1 MDALLTAP
9 APARP
14 PRRPRRTRPETPAS
28 SNDTVGGPEDGAPPP
43 ARAGPR
49 GGILRGA
56 SLSAPL
62 ADESL
67 GLLLLRALQRHGERA
82 ALVDAVTA
90 EGMTYKDLVHESVT
104 LARALR
110 TLMKDIR
117 AKTESTRASDA
128 GIAGDDSVVGVFV
141 ENRKELLPSLL
152 ANLLLG
158 VPVTMLNPL
167 SNTGELVRAWTS
179 TRPSLALCSWGTLAA
194 VLEASVSL
202 PSLTQVVVFPSGNP
216 EADARE
222 AAAANAARRG
232 KSSAL
237 RVAAYAELL
246 KRTSK
251 ESLDSAEDLAN
262 AVGDVLRPLR
272 SDTHTAYLL
281 QCGRGGRIAR
291 LTHRNLQY
299 TVQLLQENICLKG
312 LRISNRVKKSGR
324 ILSTASIWNESDPE
338 LTNALVPRPYRE
350 PDAAGYGWTADDV
363 LLLGAPLSHAFGLGI
378 CLGALALG
386 LKVVIM
392 PYFRE
397 QLFLSAVQAHKV
409 SQLVLVPRQAA
420 LLAHSPL
427 LEDAAVLA
435 PRGLRGVVCAAA
447 PLPRALHRD
456 LTRRLAA
463 PCRQAYGLTQASCS
477 LLVAPRGAPPD
488 TQGRVVPGAE
498 AKAGLDERVVLQVVD
513 AGTGAPLGPLQVGE
527 LYLRAPSIM
536 AGYVDYARAQAT
548 QDDDDDQVVGG
559 WLRTG
564 DLAYYDRNECVFVVD
579 RLKDVTMY
587 TRGHFK
593 EFDGEHE

>member
-1 MDALLTAP
+1 
-9 APARP
+9 
-14 PRRPRRTRPETPAS
+14 
-28 SNDTVGGPEDGAPPP
+28 
-43 ARAGPR
+43 
-49 GGILRGA
+49 
-56 SLSAPL
+56 
-62 ADESL
+62 
-67 GLLLLRALQRHGERA
+67 
-82 ALVDAVTA
+82 
-90 EGMTYKDLVHESVT
+90 MTYKDLVHESVT

-299 TVQLLQENICLKG
+299 TVQLLQE
-312 LRISNRVKKSGR
+312 
-324 ILSTASIWNESDPE
+324 
-338 LTNALVPRPYRE
+338 

-498 AKAGLDERVVLQVVD
+498 AKVVD

>member
-1 MDALLTAP
+1 
-9 APARP
+9 
-14 PRRPRRTRPETPAS
+14 
-28 SNDTVGGPEDGAPPP
+28 
-43 ARAGPR
+43 
-49 GGILRGA
+49 
-56 SLSAPL
+56 
-62 ADESL
+62 
-67 GLLLLRALQRHGERA
+67 
-82 ALVDAVTA
+82 
-90 EGMTYKDLVHESVT
+90 MTYRELVVESVS

-110 TLMKDIR
+110 ALLL
-117 AKTESTRASDA
+117 DA
-128 GIAGDDSVVGVFV
+128 GDAGDAVTAVFV
-141 ENRKELLPSLL
+141 ENRRELLPSLV

-179 TRPSLALCSWGTLAA
+179 TKPCLVLCSWSTLPAVQEAA
-194 VLEASVSL
+194 QSL
-202 PSLTQVVVFPSGNP
+202 PFLRHAVVFPRGTP
-216 EADARE
+216 EGDQGDAPE
-222 AAAANAARRG
+222 VG
-232 KSSAL
+232 EDHSSL
-237 RVAAYAELL
+237 RVEAYTELL
-246 KRTSK
+246 RSNSPEKA
-251 ESLDSAEDLAN
+251 LDDPMYGVRE
-262 AVGDVLRPLR
+262 VLRPVQ
-272 SDTHTAYLL
+272 SSTHTAYLL

-299 TVQLLQENICLKG
+299 TVQLLHSSML
-312 LRISNRVKKSGR
+312 SGCR
-324 ILSTASIWNESDPE
+324 
-338 LTNALVPRPYRE
+338 RE

-392 PYFRE
+392 QYFRE
-397 QLFLSAVQAHKV
+397 QLFLSAVQTHQPSPVLVVNAEWCDRQV
-409 SQLVLVPRQAA
+409 SQLVLVPRQAE

-427 LEDAAVLA
+427 LEDAAVVAGGGGRGRVL
-435 PRGLRGVVCAAA
+435 RGLRGVVCAAA

-456 LTRRLAA
+456 LTRRLDA

-498 AKAGLDERVVLQVVD
+498 AKVVD
-513 AGTGAPLGPLQVGE
+513 AVLRAPLGPLQVGE

-536 AGYVDYARAQAT
+536 AGYVDHARAQ
-548 QDDDDDQVVGG
+548 DDDNDQDEEG

-593 EFDGEHE
+593 EFDVEHD